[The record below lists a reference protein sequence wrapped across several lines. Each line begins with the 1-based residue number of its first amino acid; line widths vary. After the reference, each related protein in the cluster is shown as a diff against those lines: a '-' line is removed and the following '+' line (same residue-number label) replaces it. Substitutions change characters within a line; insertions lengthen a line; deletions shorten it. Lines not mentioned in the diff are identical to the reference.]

1 MVSSMITNYLIKASI
16 IGEKQRELYEYS
28 IKSLF
33 GNVLNIVSCLAIGV
47 LCGECVRAIIFL
59 LVMVPLRSSPDF
71 IRIVSSIGGCHLK
84 SSLLC
89 FFTSCAIVLVCIFL
103 PNYLI
108 FLPDWFYLLMAGIG
122 MGLIS
127 IIAPVDCIEKPM
139 DMEDK
144 KKMHIRVR
152 YLICLLFVLYFV
164 LYIFGKKQ
172 LCVELV
178 LVVECALAT
187 LIIELIQKYFT
198 KSTID

>member
-1 MVSSMITNYLIKASI
+1 MVSSMITNHLIKASI
-16 IGEKQRELYEYS
+16 IEEKQRELYEYS

-59 LVMVPLRSSPDF
+59 LVMAPLR
-71 IRIVSSIGGCHLK
+71 SSIGGCHLK
-84 SSLLC
+84 SSL
-89 FFTSCAIVLVCIFL
+89 
-103 PNYLI
+103 
-108 FLPDWFYLLMAGIG
+108 
-122 MGLIS
+122 S

-187 LIIELIQKYFT
+187 LIIELIRKYFRKNT
-198 KSTID
+198 GE

>member
-1 MVSSMITNYLIKASI
+1 MVSSMVTNYLIKASI
-16 IGEKQRELYEYS
+16 IEEKQRELYEYS

-33 GNVLNIVSCLAIGV
+33 GNVLNIVSCLAIGM

-59 LVMVPLRSSPDF
+59 LVMVPLRSL
-71 IRIVSSIGGCHLK
+71 IGGCHLK

-89 FFTSCAIVLVCIFL
+89 FLTSCAIVLVCIFL

-122 MGLIS
+122 RGLIS
-127 IIAPVDCIEKPM
+127 SIAPVDCIEKPM

-152 YLICLLFVLYFV
+152 YLICLLFVPY
-164 LYIFGKKQ
+164 
-172 LCVELV
+172 ELEFLLFLLDLLLLLLL
-178 LVVECALAT
+178 LV
-187 LIIELIQKYFT
+187 
-198 KSTID
+198 

>member
-1 MVSSMITNYLIKASI
+1 MKKSDMVNSMEEKTFSMSVGVRGTILGYEAAASYSVLH
-16 IGEKQRELYEYS
+16 GESCFQ
-28 IKSLF
+28 
-33 GNVLNIVSCLAIGV
+33 GNLNINNAD
-47 LCGECVRAIIFL
+47 
-59 LVMVPLRSSPDF
+59 M
-71 IRIVSSIGGCHLK
+71 
-84 SSLLC
+84 
-89 FFTSCAIVLVCIFL
+89 TAIVALIDSKLSDELHTLL
-103 PNYLI
+103 PD

-187 LIIELIQKYFT
+187 LIIELIRKYFRKHT
-198 KSTID
+198 GE